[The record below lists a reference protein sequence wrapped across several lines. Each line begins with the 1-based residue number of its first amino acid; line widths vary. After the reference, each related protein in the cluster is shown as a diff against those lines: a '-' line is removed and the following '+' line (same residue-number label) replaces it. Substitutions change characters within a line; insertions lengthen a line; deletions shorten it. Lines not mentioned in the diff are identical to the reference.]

1 MGEQRAVR
9 IRSCLCSVLVHFRC
23 CKYIAISICNIS
35 SDNALCKRI
44 LPLIIRTID
53 KRLGFYS
60 CEINE
65 VPHQCNKQDHKEIC
79 NFSEIFIL
87 CAFPFFS
94 AASVLGLLRIS
105 VRFLPSFG
113 ALFFPRHFFF
123 SFLFLVFLF
132 PVPLLH
138 LLL

>member
-9 IRSCLCSVLVHFRC
+9 IRSCLCSVFVHFRC

-87 CAFPFFS
+87 CAFPFFPRPLSWDFFEFRS
-94 AASVLGLLRIS
+94 AFCRLSGRCSSHAI
-105 VRFLPSFG
+105 FSF
-113 ALFFPRHFFF
+113 PFF
-123 SFLFLVFLF
+123 S
-132 PVPLLH
+132 
-138 LLL
+138 